1 MKTRK
6 AAILFALL
14 LCYLYFRGIGDHG
27 LIDPVEGVNA
37 SVALH
42 MVAGRNY
49 FVPKIGNELTAG
61 STMGTWWLE
70 ALSLDLFGWS
80 EFAVRFW
87 SALSGL
93 VMILAAALSARSSD
107 DSVKTSRKFLSSWL
121 AACACA
127 SMTLCFIAS
136 QIASSHAIFSCLTAL
151 AMTGVIRSRDDKAW
165 LMLSHT
171 SIAFAFIAHGPAG
184 LFLPFISV
192 IAYGLLCEDW
202 ELLIDFFTWPGGI
215 ILNIIISGS
224 YYVMLIFINPS
235 VIEFMVCRNHNYTF
249 GGILGII
256 VFVIVGFAPFHG
268 FLLRALYEIVPRKY
282 PASKSPE
289 LFMFVWAVV
298 FAFYAVAS
306 MDILTLAACVPALS
320 ALLGRKL
327 DFWLNKKFLS
337 VRYSVMFNILI
348 SIPLF
353 YIALPLMMNY
363 VPVIKVSLLSLIP
376 YEIMLG
382 LFLIACWYYTKTRQ
396 ITKWMRNVSAAAL
409 LCLMPIAGVF
419 NLTAEEYGVREIGLK
434 LRDLIRADDIVLQY
448 EINFPSL
455 YFYTLRNTRLINCE
469 LTPGVTERRFVY
481 PASVIEPVWTGK
493 NRAFLIIPTDRS
505 TDSVMPK
512 NIFHILESHGMLL
525 LSNQ

>member
-49 FVPKIGNELTAG
+49 FVPKLGNEYTAG

-80 EFAVRFW
+80 EFAVRVW

-93 VMILAAALSARSSD
+93 VMILAAALSARSND
-107 DSVKTSRKFLSSWL
+107 DNPKTSRKSWL

-127 SMTLCFIAS
+127 SMNLCFIVS

-202 ELLIDFFTWPGGI
+202 ELLTDFFTWPGGI
-215 ILNIIISGS
+215 ILNIVISGL
-224 YYVMLIFINPS
+224 YYVMLIVINSS

-249 GGILGII
+249 GGPLGVI

-268 FLLRALYEIVPRKY
+268 FLVRALYEVLPRKY
-282 PASKSPE
+282 PANKSPE

-298 FAFYAVAS
+298 FAFYALVSA
-306 MDILTLAACVPALS
+306 DILTLAACVPALS
-320 ALLGRKL
+320 AILGRKV
-327 DFWLNKKFLS
+327 DFWLRKKFLS

-348 SIPLF
+348 MIPLF
-353 YIALPLMMNY
+353 YIALPLLISY
-363 VPVIKVSLLSLIP
+363 VPVIKASLLSLIP

-382 LFLIACWYYTKTRQ
+382 LFLAACWYYTKTRQ
-396 ITKWMRNVSAAAL
+396 ITKFLRNVSAAAL

-419 NLTAEEYGVREIGLK
+419 NLTAEQYGVREIGLK
-434 LRDLIRADDIVLQY
+434 LRDLIRTDDVVLQY
-448 EINFPSL
+448 EVNFPSL
-455 YFYTLRNTRLINCE
+455 YFYTLRNSRLINCE
-469 LTPGVTERRFVY
+469 LTPGVTEKRFVS

-493 NRAFLIIPTDRS
+493 TRAFLIIPTEKS
-505 TDSVMPK
+505 TDSIMPK
-512 NIFHILESHGMLL
+512 NIFHIIESEGMLL